1 MVGVEPHP
9 HTDID
14 RRVRLPHRGGN
25 AAPEREVKTDPA
37 ATTLNQLDR
46 DNPNLISGDVPEYVT
61 ALKSEN
67 GPGIQVRGS
76 AGLIYTLLG
85 HYLID
90 ELRVWAFPWYSAPEL
105 GDPVRAPGGSH
116 KW

>member
-1 MVGVEPHP
+1 
-9 HTDID
+9 
-14 RRVRLPHRGGN
+14 
-25 AAPEREVKTDPA
+25 VKTDPA

-46 DNPNLISGDVPEYVT
+46 DNSNLISGDVPECVA
-61 ALKSEN
+61 ALKSGN
-67 GPGIQVRGS
+67 GPEIQVPGS
-76 AGLIYTLLG
+76 PGLIYTLLG

-105 GDPVRAPGGSH
+105 GDPVGAPGGSR